1 MQLSDESLIQ
11 LGAAILENPTNPRY
25 ADKLESSKV
34 LGALAQWFIDKM
46 SSGLPWRINNLLRQP
61 YAFGLLNAI
70 MGNRFTPSHLLA
82 DIYSILSRSSYRDC
96 NYLLYTLA
104 KNPATPS
111 DVLSALG
118 SSRYPTYIR
127 SAVAGNPNTT
137 PATLISLSTSPSKYI
152 RCSLATNPATPENV
166 LVHLANSTSAPVLE
180 ALAGNPR
187 ISETVISTL
196 LSNPYSGTNT
206 LTNLLANTALSQ
218 ELFDRLV
225 TTMLQS
231 FRSDRIYLPSVRAFI
246 KGWREISLIHKLQL
260 AILQCP
266 RLGATLDD
274 VISLLRDLPTDKLHI
289 GGLNVL
295 SAKRAIV
302 NNPRVPDDYL
312 FELMFDE
319 NKDIRRAAAE
329 VAQARHLATISDVPK
344 ERR

>member
-34 LGALAQWFIDKM
+34 LGALAQWFIDEM

-127 SAVAGNPNTT
+127 SAVAGNLNTP

-152 RCSLATNPATPENV
+152 RIALAKNPASPEDVLRRMAISANRAVLKSLASHPRLPEQVIWVLLDNNNCNIAVYSTLIDNPALPKQLFDI
-166 LVHLANSTSAPVLE
+166 LVD
-180 ALAGNPR
+180 
-187 ISETVISTL
+187 
-196 LSNPYSGTNT
+196 
-206 LTNLLANTALSQ
+206 TALRILTVDDYHRYYAVMHERDDGQ
-218 ELFDRLV
+218 
-225 TTMLQS
+225 
-231 FRSDRIYLPSVRAFI
+231 RIYMKA
-246 KGWREISLIHKLQL
+246 SLQA
-260 AILQCP
+260 AILSSP
-266 RLGATLDD
+266 RLGTEKTSE
-274 VISLLRDLPTDKLHI
+274 VISIIRSKQWVSPLIKTSIARNPHTPDSF
-289 GGLNVL
+289 VL
-295 SAKRAIV
+295 
-302 NNPRVPDDYL
+302 
-312 FELMFDE
+312 ELMFDE
-319 NKDIRRAAAE
+319 DKEVRQAAAE
-329 VAQARHLATISDVPK
+329 AARARHLTTISDDMQSIPK
-344 ERR
+344 EVNLT